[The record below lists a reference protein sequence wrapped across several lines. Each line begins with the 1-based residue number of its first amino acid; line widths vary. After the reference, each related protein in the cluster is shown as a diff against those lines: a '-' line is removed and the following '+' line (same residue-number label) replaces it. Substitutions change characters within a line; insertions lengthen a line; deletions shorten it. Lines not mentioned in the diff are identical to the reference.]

1 MPKESRGIMK
11 NEAAGSDLRM
21 IPGVGKAMEQDF
33 FLLGIRSVSGLKG
46 KNPEELYER
55 LCALTG
61 EKHDRCVLYV
71 FRAAVGFAEAP
82 PEERASDRFKWWSF
96 KD

>member
-1 MPKESRGIMK
+1 MK
-11 NEAAGSDLRM
+11 NEAVRYDLRT
-21 IPGVGKAMEQDF
+21 IPGVGKAMERDF
-33 FLLGIRSVSGLKG
+33 FLLGIHSVDELKG

-82 PEERASDRFKWWSF
+82 LEERAPERFKWWSF